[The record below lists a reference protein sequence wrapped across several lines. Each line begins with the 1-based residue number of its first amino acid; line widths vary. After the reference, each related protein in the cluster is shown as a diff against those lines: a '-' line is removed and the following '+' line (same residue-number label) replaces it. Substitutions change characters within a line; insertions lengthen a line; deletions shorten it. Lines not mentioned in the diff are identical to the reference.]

1 MGKKDGTA
9 ARPACAG
16 APGVATWSVGR
27 PTQRLPV
34 FAAMAGV
41 LARTAAVA
49 AAAVARLSAPVP
61 EVVPED
67 DRVLRYGDLVLDR
80 DTRDVWRGTSALA
93 LTKMEFRLLEL
104 EAQRHPHQ
112 VLTREVIFDRVWGYG
127 FALSSNTLNVYVS
140 YLRRKTEAGGAPQL
154 IHTVRGV
161 GYVLRLDAAPTP
173 SASDAHEC
181 LPAILRL
188 GRSSP

>member
-1 MGKKDGTA
+1 MGVQRR
-9 ARPACAG
+9 ARPALA

-27 PTQRLPV
+27 PTQRPPV

-41 LARTAAVA
+41 LARTAAAA

-61 EVVPED
+61 EVVRED
-67 DRVLRYGDLVLDR
+67 DRVLRYGDLVLDL

-104 EAQRHPHQ
+104 FLRHPHQ

-127 FALSSNTLNVYVS
+127 YALSSNTLNVYVG
-140 YLRRKTEAGGAPQL
+140 YLRRKTEAGGAPRL

-161 GYVLRLDAAPTP
+161 GYVLRLDAAPT
-173 SASDAHEC
+173 HV
-181 LPAILRL
+181 RQ
-188 GRSSP
+188 RRT